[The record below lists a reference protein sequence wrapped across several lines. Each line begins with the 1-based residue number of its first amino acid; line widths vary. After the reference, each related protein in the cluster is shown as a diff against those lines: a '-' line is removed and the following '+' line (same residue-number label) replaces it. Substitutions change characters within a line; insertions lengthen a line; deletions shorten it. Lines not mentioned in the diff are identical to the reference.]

1 MYLRKID
8 EWQTLLDRNLQ
19 QKSCHSLQEDATTNK
34 VVKLSQ
40 QNIKP
45 IDNYRGIVQG
55 GFLLFRPNNV
65 EKFPVKCGAKRID
78 PSRDLYID
86 YYNTFHQAALHLE
99 ALHCIS
105 LNFFVH

>member
-1 MYLRKID
+1 MS
-8 EWQTLLDRNLQ
+8 QFAGG
-19 QKSCHSLQEDATTNK
+19 CHNKK

-65 EKFPVKCGAKRID
+65 EKFPVKCGAKRIN
-78 PSRDLYID
+78 PSLDLYID

-105 LNFFVH
+105 LNFLYIEKSTALI

>member
-1 MYLRKID
+1 MSQFAGGCYNK
-8 EWQTLLDRNLQ
+8 
-19 QKSCHSLQEDATTNK
+19 K

-45 IDNYRGIVQG
+45 IELTTKEELYRAV
-55 GFLLFRPNNV
+55 FLLFRPNNV

-105 LNFFVH
+105 LNFLYIEKSTALI